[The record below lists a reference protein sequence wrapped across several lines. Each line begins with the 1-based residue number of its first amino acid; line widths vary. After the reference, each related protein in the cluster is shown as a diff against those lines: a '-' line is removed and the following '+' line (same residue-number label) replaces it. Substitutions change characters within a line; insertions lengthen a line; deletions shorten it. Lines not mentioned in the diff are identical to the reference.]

1 MLDLYLDTS
10 ALARVLLRQPDTSLI
25 EAEIDRFD
33 GHFASRLLRTEL
45 RRVALRHDLLEFV
58 DPLLTE
64 VSLMPID
71 ESILVAAETIRPATI
86 KTLDAIH
93 LATIERLAGLGS
105 IDAVLTYD
113 ARLAEAVRERGL
125 EVVAPV

>member
-1 MLDLYLDTS
+1 VLDLYLDTS
-10 ALARVLLRQPDTSLI
+10 ALARVLLRHPDTSLI
-25 EAEIDRFD
+25 GAEIDRFD
-33 GHFASRLLRTEL
+33 GYFASRLLRTEL
-45 RRVALRHDLLEFV
+45 RRVALRNDLLEFV

-64 VSLMPID
+64 VSLVPID
-71 ESILVAAETIRPATI
+71 ESILIAAETIRPATI

-93 LATIERLAGLGS
+93 LATIVRLAEIGS
-105 IDAVLTYD
+105 VDAVMTYD

>member
-1 MLDLYLDTS
+1 VRDLYLDTS
-10 ALARVLLRQPDTSLI
+10 ALARVLLRHPDTSLI
-25 EAEIDRFD
+25 GAEIDRFD
-33 GHFASRLLRTEL
+33 GYFASRLLRTEL
-45 RRVALRHDLLEFV
+45 RRVALRENLLEFV

-64 VSLMPID
+64 VSLVPID
-71 ESILVAAETIRPATI
+71 ESILIAAETIRPATV

-93 LATIERLAGLGS
+93 LATIVRLAELGS
-105 IDAVLTYD
+105 VDAVMTYD

>member
-1 MLDLYLDTS
+1 VSDLYLDTS
-10 ALARVLLRQPDTSLI
+10 ALARVLLRHSDASLI
-25 EAEIDRFD
+25 VEEIDRFD

-45 RRVALRHDLLEFV
+45 RRVALRENLLEVV

-64 VSLMPID
+64 VSLVPID
-71 ESILVAAETIRPATI
+71 GSILIAAETIRPATL

-93 LATIERLAGLGS
+93 LATIVRLAEIGS
-105 IDAVLTYD
+105 VDAVMTYD
-113 ARLAEAVRERGL
+113 ARLTEAVRERDL